1 MAQKVKP
8 QAAPKKRAPE
18 TTFEEVRYLKY
29 LIDNQIP
36 VRVKMTDNE
45 EVAGTIEYYD
55 ATFIRLTRTD
65 GPNLFIFKHDVKYLY
80 EEPSARTA

>member
-1 MAQKVKP
+1 VAQKAKP

-18 TTFEEVRYLKY
+18 TTFEEVRYLKH

-36 VRVKMTDNE
+36 VKVRMTDNE

-55 ATFIRLTRTD
+55 ATFIRLTRSD

-80 EEPSARTA
+80 EDPSRGAA